1 MARSRWAIAAPALQ
15 LELPA
20 PTLLRAVAAAVVPQP
35 STWTSGPRGMVSLSC
50 LLFWERIFSEK
61 KRMMGY
67 QAGSRW
73 GFQNSK
79 K

>member
-35 STWTSGPRGMVSLSC
+35 STWTSEIDAELREGVWPQGNGFIEFYCFGSGFFL
-50 LLFWERIFSEK
+50 
-61 KRMMGY
+61 KRN
-67 QAGSRW
+67 A
-73 GFQNSK
+73 
-79 K
+79 